1 MLNVYL
7 KSSGDMQVR
16 SSRPA
21 YKEIGMGF
29 WNKADTARQQAE
41 LLQCRQEAEQLRTEL
56 RHTRARADEAESQ
69 LAASQAKNQE
79 LRGLIANLSAFA
91 QSMTDTQQ
99 SLATLSSVMS
109 QEKDRAVAAQDISLH
124 SRQSIDQIAAD
135 LSKLAGASQGA
146 AEKVGELDARAQ
158 EVGGIVQL
166 IRDIADQTNLLA
178 LNAAIEAARAG
189 EQGRGF
195 AVVADEVRKLAER
208 TATAT
213 ADIAKLVEQ
222 IRGDSAGSRS
232 QMGQLAEQAARFSQD
247 GEAAAG
253 TMKQLLDMSTSME
266 GSIAASALRGFCELA
281 KMDHLIYK
289 FRVYQVMFGLSDE
302 DIGHFGSHQHC
313 RFGKWYYEGEGR
325 ASFSHLP
332 GFREIEA
339 PHAKVHTA
347 ALDALRAHADGD
359 SRAAVEQV
367 AAMEAASLQVLAGL
381 EHMAGAGAAE
391 PRRG

>member
-1 MLNVYL
+1 MWF
-7 KSSGDMQVR
+7 R
-16 SSRPA
+16 
-21 YKEIGMGF
+21 
-29 WNKADTARQQAE
+29 NKDKAAREQAE
-41 LLQCRQEAEQLRTEL
+41 RLQLSQEAERMRQEL
-56 RHTRARADEAESQ
+56 QHTRSRADEAERQ
-69 LAASQAKNQE
+69 LAASQAKVQE
-79 LRGLIANLSAFA
+79 LNGLIANLSAFA

-109 QEKDRAVAAQDISLH
+109 REKDRAVAAQGISLR
-124 SRQSIDQIAAD
+124 SRQSIDQIAVD

-232 QMGQLAEQAARFSQD
+232 QMEQLAEQAAGFSQD

-325 ASFSHLP
+325 AGFSHLP

-359 SRAAVEQV
+359 SRAAVEHV
-367 AAMEAASLQVLAGL
+367 AMMEAASLQVLAGL
-381 EHMAGAGAAE
+381 EHMAGAGETEA
-391 PRRG
+391 RHG

>member
-1 MLNVYL
+1 
-7 KSSGDMQVR
+7 
-16 SSRPA
+16 
-21 YKEIGMGF
+21 MGF

-41 LLQCRQEAEQLRTEL
+41 WLQCKQEAEQLRTEL

-109 QEKDRAVAAQDISLH
+109 REKDRAVAAQDISLR

-232 QMGQLAEQAARFSQD
+232 QMGQLAEQAASFSQD

-325 ASFSHLP
+325 AGFSHLP

-391 PRRG
+391 PRHG

>member
-41 LLQCRQEAEQLRTEL
+41 LLQCRQQAEQLRTEL

>member
-1 MLNVYL
+1 
-7 KSSGDMQVR
+7 
-16 SSRPA
+16 
-21 YKEIGMGF
+21 MGF

-56 RHTRARADEAESQ
+56 GHTRARADEAESQ

-109 QEKDRAVAAQDISLH
+109 REKDRAVAAQDISLH

-325 ASFSHLP
+325 VSFSHLP

-359 SRAAVEQV
+359 SRAAVEHV

-381 EHMAGAGAAE
+381 EHMASAGAAE